1 MAVTGKITPL
11 KDKVMISDMNF
22 GEDFT
27 QSGIILKSDNG
38 KGEGV
43 RPRWARIWAIGPDQ
57 HDVKVGEWVL
67 MEHARWSRAI
77 KYTEEDG
84 SEREIFL
91 ADLNGMMLV
100 ADEKPSDVMRG
111 VAAGAGSN
119 VNFNIPGA

>member
-1 MAVTGKITPL
+1 MAVKGKITPL

-43 RPRWARIWAIGPDQ
+43 HPRWARVWAIGPDQ
-57 HDVKVGEWVL
+57 TDVKVGDWVL

-77 KYTEEDG
+77 KYEEEDG
-84 SEREIFL
+84 TEREIFL

-100 ADEKPSDVMRG
+100 ADEKPSDIMRG